1 MTDTLQMY
9 PMFEEG
15 KANQDQLLLNTRDI
29 RVRVNVF
36 IIEVTRNQQHQLL
49 CIEYCIIVHIRY
61 LHHSHRNVIFNMF
74 LITSTYR
81 FKAFLGCTH
90 T

>member
-1 MTDTLQMY
+1 MTDTLLMY

-49 CIEYCIIVHIRY
+49 CNSIVLLFTLGTY
-61 LHHSHRNVIFNMF
+61 
-74 LITSTYR
+74 ITRTEM
-81 FKAFLGCTH
+81 
-90 T
+90 